1 MIRGERPL
9 YHNIILSHNIYY
21 EQDAVVIVPSI
32 TARYEAVLLFEMIS
46 MNSDRFVGT
55 PIDGDA
61 SEPSSSPAPMIDQLE
76 PDCDASIVTLVVP
89 VTPEKLNVTRSDVHV
104 TDDNVAA
111 DAEDAPSAIT
121 AAAANRLIFFMI
133 LSF

>member
-1 MIRGERPL
+1 M
-9 YHNIILSHNIYY
+9 SHNIYY
-21 EQDAVVIVPSI
+21 EQETVVVVPPT
-32 TARYEAVLLFEMIS
+32 TARYDAVSLFEMIS
-46 MNSDRFVGT
+46 VNSDRFVGT
-55 PIDGDA
+55 PIDGDD

-76 PDCDASIVTLVVP
+76 PDCDASIVTAVVP
-89 VTPEKLNVTRSDVHV
+89 VTPVKLNVTRSVEHV

>member
-1 MIRGERPL
+1 M
-9 YHNIILSHNIYY
+9 
-21 EQDAVVIVPSI
+21 IVPSI

-55 PIDGDA
+55 PIDGDD

-76 PDCDASIVTLVVP
+76 PDCDASIVTLVTP
-89 VTPEKLNVTRSDVHV
+89 DTPEKLNVTRSDVHV